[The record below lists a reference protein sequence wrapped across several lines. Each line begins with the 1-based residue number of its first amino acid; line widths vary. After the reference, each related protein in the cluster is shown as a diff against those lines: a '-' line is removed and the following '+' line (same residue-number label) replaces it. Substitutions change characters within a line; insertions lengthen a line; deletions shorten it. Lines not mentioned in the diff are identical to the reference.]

1 MLLALTV
8 SAQWFEAVMMLC
20 FGASWPAA
28 IYKTLRTRR
37 TEGKSLLFLT
47 LVLIG
52 YLAGILAKFVT
63 AIEQWTWP
71 NWVTILYA
79 INAGMVAFDMYLYHR
94 FRPRQKPDLGEPT
107 LP

>member
-1 MLLALTV
+1 MVRGRHDALLRGVLAGGNLQNF
-8 SAQWFEAVMMLC
+8 A
-20 FGASWPAA
+20 
-28 IYKTLRTRR
+28 TRR